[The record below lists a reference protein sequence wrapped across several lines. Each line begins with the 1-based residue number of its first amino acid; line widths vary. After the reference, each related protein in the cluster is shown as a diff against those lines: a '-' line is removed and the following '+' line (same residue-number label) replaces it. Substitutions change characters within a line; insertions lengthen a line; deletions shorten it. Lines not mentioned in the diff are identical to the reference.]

1 MAHEL
6 RNPLAALKGHAQ
18 LLEELLEGPA
28 LARAS
33 RVVQEAERLEK
44 ITEDLL
50 AFARL
55 ATIERAEVSPLA
67 LAREA
72 AALDPARVRVEDAG
86 APERFPLDALRAR
99 QLIDNLVQN
108 ALQIDESGKEVR
120 VIVGRDR
127 GGAALQITVEDQGPG
142 LPEGELD
149 RLFEPFFTTRTRGT
163 GLGLAVAR
171 RCAEL
176 HGGTLRA
183 ERRAEGG
190 ARFVATFPEA
200 P

>member
-72 AALDPARVRVEDAG
+72 AALDPGRVRVEDAG
-86 APERFPLDALRAR
+86 APERFPLDGLRAR
-99 QLIDNLVQN
+99 QLIENLVQN
-108 ALQIDESGKEVR
+108 ALQIDDSGKEVR